1 MESMIDI
8 EKRDLVERFDADL
21 KVLKDFFVGN
31 SDGLRETVFKVSNE
45 NKLDMAKIIYSSDDE
60 YKISNVD
67 HDFCDPIRT
76 FFTQQF
82 PNIKSQKLQFENQL
96 VNINNQLSQLSWWRF
111 IKRFRLNKQ
120 KKQTLNSM
128 NNYRSSYVNGFATL
142 NDNFNSLNEYLSKN
156 KNNKQENLPEEQR
169 QNEINKTNNDTI
181 NLISKVVNKD
191 KNMEMTDAKKH
202 NEDYIEY
209 LNRINNQL
217 KEK

>member
-8 EKRDLVERFDADL
+8 EKRNLVERFDADL

-31 SDGLRETVFKVSNE
+31 NDELREIVFNVSDK
-45 NKLDMAKIIYSSDDE
+45 NKLDMAKIIYSNDDE
-60 YKISNVD
+60 YKTSDVD
-67 HDFCDPIRT
+67 HDFCDPIRA
-76 FFTQQF
+76 FFTEQF
-82 PNIKSQKLQFENQL
+82 PNIKEFDNQL
-96 VNINNQLSQLSWWRF
+96 RDINSQLSQLSWWQF

-120 KKQTLNSM
+120 KKRTLN
-128 NNYRSSYVNGFATL
+128 YVNEYRAKQST
-142 NDNFNSLNEYLSKN
+142 NFSELRRSFETVNQYLSEN
-156 KNNKQENLPEEQR
+156 KNNNPENLPEEQR

-181 NLISKVVNKD
+181 NPISKVVNKD

-202 NEDYIEY
+202 NEDYIGY